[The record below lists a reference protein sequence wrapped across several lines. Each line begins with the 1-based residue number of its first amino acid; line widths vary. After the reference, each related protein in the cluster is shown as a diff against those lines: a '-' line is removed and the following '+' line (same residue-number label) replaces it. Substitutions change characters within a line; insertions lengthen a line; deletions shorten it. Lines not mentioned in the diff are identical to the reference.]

1 MRSIGDP
8 DFGVSWLM
16 SMFHADWTHN
26 GRTAAEAVDYHFWD
40 QLDRDNVL
48 AVRRDALLLS
58 RLPSETIEVL
68 WLAGTANGLSF
79 FDGHRSGVTSG
90 RQWMETITGRCDTWL
105 SRHVGTGE
113 LVVPAEWDGVEL
125 ADAVLSEIEA
135 AAFVPD
141 DVTRALTEC
150 TRHCTPDLAFR
161 LLLRAMGEIGTVSR
175 ATLLPEHYAR
185 LEALG
190 SALHYG
196 EFVVSEVRH
205 LVVSPEPPEG
215 SRPARRF
222 TEFDFG
228 VPWVMA
234 FFHQDWCYEAHTPAE
249 LVARHLPD
257 GAGEYALAVRRDAR
271 ALLDGLPSRTLEV
284 LWDAGTQ
291 YGMGWRQTTGA
302 EWTRTVLD
310 VCDTWL
316 ATQTQVPPLTE
327 ADTEDG
333 LDHRD
338 EVVAEIEAMKFLTA
352 EVRRALVD
360 CAHHCTP
367 DLALRTLLR
376 AIEYAPEA
384 SLSEEQYRRLNGLG
398 SALHY
403 GKFVVQNVEY
413 RISDD

>member
-1 MRSIGDP
+1 MELGD
-8 DFGVSWLM
+8 
-16 SMFHADWTHN
+16 
-26 GRTAAEAVDYHFWD
+26 D
-40 QLDRDNVL
+40 Q
-48 AVRRDALLLS
+48 
-58 RLPSETIEVL
+58 RL
-68 WLAGTANGLSF
+68 
-79 FDGHRSGVTSG
+79 
-90 RQWMETITGRCDTWL
+90 Q
-105 SRHVGTGE
+105 
-113 LVVPAEWDGVEL
+113 
-125 ADAVLSEIEA
+125 
-135 AAFVPD
+135 
-141 DVTRALTEC
+141 
-150 TRHCTPDLAFR
+150 
-161 LLLRAMGEIGTVSR
+161 
-175 ATLLPEHYAR
+175 
-185 LEALG
+185 
-190 SALHYG
+190 
-196 EFVVSEVRH
+196 
-205 LVVSPEPPEG
+205 
-215 SRPARRF
+215 RF
-222 TEFDFG
+222 TEFEFG

-234 FFHQDWCYEAHTPAE
+234 FFHQDWSYEAHTPAE

-302 EWTRTVLD
+302 EWTRTVVD

-376 AIEYAPEA
+376 AIEYAPDA
-384 SLSEEQYRRLNGLG
+384 SLSEEQYKRLEGLG

-403 GKFVVQNVEY
+403 GEFVVQNVEF
-413 RISDD
+413 RISGD